1 MPKIDKFTMTVDL
14 LSNML
19 WNGSAQR
26 KTLESGMDGF
36 LQKTGKA
43 GNRDINCKYA
53 VYDARVVIR
62 ESHYSEMQE
71 MDIVTEKLG
80 GIGHELNRWD
90 AAVHDAIV
98 SLYEDGV
105 TEFTVKMVIDV
116 LGGKKSYHR
125 RYTAKQLAVVKETIE
140 NLRNTVIKIDASDE
154 VELRVRG
161 TRHCR
166 DFEYSGRLLPAEEV
180 DTTVSGQP
188 VKAYRID
195 EESGMPMYFYADR
208 KDQIGKADINV
219 INVPLAFSVP
229 VATVT
234 RFLFAEVTSMY
245 SPTFFRRNKILVDT
259 FLKAMEPIIHVGKSS
274 MRMKRAD
281 LLDQCEVILNYWKEI
296 GYIKDWSWELKSDGS
311 KKAMLIK
318 LADRTPAEED

>member
-36 LQKTGKA
+36 LQKTGRT

-53 VYDARVVIR
+53 VYDARAVVQ

-71 MDIVTEKLG
+71 KDIITEKLG

-125 RYTAKQLAVVKETIE
+125 RYTAKQLSTVKETIE

-154 VELRVRG
+154 VELRVQGNR
-161 TRHCR
+161 RCP
-166 DFEYSGRLLPAEEV
+166 DYKYSGRLLPAEEV

-195 EESGMPMYFYADR
+195 EEAGMPMYFYGGR
-208 KDQIGKADINV
+208 KRQVCMVDINV
-219 INVPLAFSVP
+219 INVPISFSVQ
-229 VATVT
+229 VAAVT

-245 SPTFFRRNKILVDT
+245 SPTFFRYNKILVDT